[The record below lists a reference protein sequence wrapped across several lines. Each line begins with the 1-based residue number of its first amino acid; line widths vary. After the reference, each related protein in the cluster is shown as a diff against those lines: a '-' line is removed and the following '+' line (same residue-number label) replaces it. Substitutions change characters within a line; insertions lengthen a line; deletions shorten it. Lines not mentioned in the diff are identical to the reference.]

1 MPPAI
6 RANLPLSGII
16 VVEFAGLAPGP
27 MAGMILADFGAD
39 VIRVDRPSGAAAP
52 APDVLA
58 RGKRSI
64 AVDPKTRSG
73 YAVVSRLVERADV
86 LIDPFRPGVMERL
99 GLAPEVFLDE
109 KTGRNKRLI
118 YARLVGFP
126 RSGSSFRDDR
136 TRTWLI
142 SFLLVGHD
150 LNYLALS
157 GVLSMLPGERKP
169 EFPLNILADFAGGG
183 VMCAMGILFAIIERN
198 KSGRGQVVNSDM
210 VSGVRYL
217 ASFPLLLSQL
227 RSPHFGAKRGEGLLD
242 GGAPFYNVY
251 ICADGGWMS
260 VACLEPQFFRTFLQ
274 RFLRALPSDFA
285 VEDGWRPSE
294 ADQHDTDSWP
304 RLKTF
309 MERGFALQP
318 RDYWAKVFDASDAC
332 AVPVLSPEE
341 AAALAAGSSSRGGSV
356 PVPHPK
362 LERTPSITALPAAAD
377 SIIPRGAHTGEILEE
392 LGVDEGQREAL
403 LREGALGDPPAVAK
417 L

>member
-1 MPPAI
+1 MSGLPVPKPPLAGI
-6 RANLPLSGII
+6 R

-39 VIRVDRPSGAAAP
+39 VVRVDRPAHAAASP

-64 AVDPKTRSG
+64 AIDPKKKSG
-73 YAVVSRLVERADV
+73 YAVVRRLVEQADV

-99 GLAPEVFLDE
+99 GLGPEVFLD
-109 KTGRNKRLI
+109 GREGTNKKLV

-126 RSGSSFRDDR
+126 RAGSHKDMA
-136 TRTWLI
+136 
-142 SFLLVGHD
+142 GHD

-169 EFPLNILADFAGGG
+169 EFPMNILADFAGGG
-183 VMCAMGILFAIIERN
+183 LICATGILLALMERTR
-198 KSGRGQVVNSDM
+198 SGRGQVVNADM

-217 ASFPLLLSQL
+217 SSFPLLLYQL
-227 RSPHFGAKRGEGLLD
+227 RTPHFGQVRGTGMLD

-251 ICADGGWMS
+251 TCADGRWMS
-260 VACLEPQFFRTFLQ
+260 VGCIEPQFFREFLK
-274 RFLRALPSDFA
+274 RFLGALPPGFA
-285 VEDGWRPSE
+285 LEDGWRPTE
-294 ADQHDTDSWP
+294 DDQHDADLWP

-309 MERGFALQP
+309 MERGFALHP

-332 AVPVLSPEE
+332 VVPVLSVDE
-341 AAALAAGSSSRGGSV
+341 AAALAKRSSSRGGSV
-356 PVPHPK
+356 PVPHPR
-362 LERTPSITALPAAAD
+362 LERTPSVAPLPAAAE
-377 SIIPRGAHTGEILEE
+377 SVLSRGAHTEEILEE
-392 LGVDEGQREAL
+392 LGVNVAEREAL
-403 LREGALGDPPAVAK
+403 RRDGALGDRPTAK

>member
-1 MPPAI
+1 MSPTTRPT
-6 RANLPLSGII
+6 NLPLSGVR

-73 YAVVSRLVERADV
+73 HDVVSRLVEGADV

-99 GLAPEVFLDE
+99 GLGPEVFLDE
-109 KTGRNKRLI
+109 KTGKNKRLV

-126 RSGSSFRDDR
+126 RSGPHKDMA
-136 TRTWLI
+136 
-142 SFLLVGHD
+142 GHD

-183 VMCAMGILFAIIERN
+183 VMCAMGILFALIERS
-198 KSGRGQVVNSDM
+198 KSGRGQVVNADM

-217 ASFPLLLSQL
+217 SSFPLLLSQL
-227 RSPHFGAKRGEGLLD
+227 PTPHFGPRRGEGLLD

-251 ICADGGWMS
+251 TCADGGWMS

-285 VEDGWRPSE
+285 LEDGWRPSE

-304 RLKTF
+304 RMKTF
-309 MERGFALQP
+309 MERGFASQL

-362 LERTPSITALPAAAD
+362 LERTPSVASLPNAAS
-377 SIIPRGAHTGEILEE
+377 SIVPRGAHTEEILEE
-392 LGVDEGQREAL
+392 LGVDKGQREAL
-403 LREGALGDPPAVAK
+403 RREGALGDQPTAAK